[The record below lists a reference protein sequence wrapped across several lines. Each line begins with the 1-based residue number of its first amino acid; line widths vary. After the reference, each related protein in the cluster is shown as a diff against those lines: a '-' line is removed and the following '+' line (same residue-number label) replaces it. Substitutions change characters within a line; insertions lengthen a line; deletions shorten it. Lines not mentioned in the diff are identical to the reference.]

1 MSKRLPEPLER
12 AFAPLRRKDL
22 NHAGRVHACLSAL
35 HGALLAMEWD
45 EALIH
50 RFLDR
55 ALVAYD
61 RRDGI
66 ESTLRGLLIEVAGTG
81 SGLGRSALT
90 AAAQPRSEKSG
101 RWDLKELDNRIAP
114 ANESH
119 RALKSF
125 RFSRPAA
132 DRMAPNQVNLR
143 RRKAFETNH
152 AAQDADSM
160 NWNLDRDTV
169 DRLLR
174 NIGKGLPD
182 FGPEPP
188 GGGQPALL

>member
-22 NHAGRVHACLSAL
+22 DAAGRVNACLSAL

-45 EALIH
+45 EARIH
-50 RFLDR
+50 RFLDE
-55 ALVAYD
+55 ALVVYGM
-61 RRDGI
+61 RDGI
-66 ESTLRGLLIEVAGTG
+66 EATLRALLLQVAGGPLVKAT
-81 SGLGRSALT
+81 LT
-90 AAAQPRSEKSG
+90 DKLQPRSAQSG

-114 ANESH
+114 IGEGPGAP
-119 RALKSF
+119 KPF
-125 RFSRPAA
+125 RFSRPVA
-132 DRMAPNQVNLR
+132 DRTPRRQIDLR
-143 RRKAFETNH
+143 QRKAFETTLS
-152 AAQDADSM
+152 AQNADSM

>member
-22 NHAGRVHACLSAL
+22 DHAGRVHACLSAL
-35 HGALLAMEWD
+35 HGALLAMEWE
-45 EALIH
+45 EAHIF

-55 ALVAYD
+55 ALVAYEMRD
-61 RRDGI
+61 RV
-66 ESTLRGLLIEVAGTG
+66 ESTLRGILFDVAGAG
-81 SGLGRSALT
+81 AKFARAPM
-90 AAAQPRSEKSG
+90 AATAQPRSEKSDQ
-101 RWDLKELDNRIAP
+101 WDLKELDNRLAP
-114 ANESH
+114 VNETL
-119 RALKSF
+119 RTPKPF
-125 RFSRPAA
+125 RFSRPMA
-132 DRMAPNQVNLR
+132 DRMPRRQINLR
-143 RRKAFETNH
+143 QRKAFETN
-152 AAQDADSM
+152 ASTQDADSM

-169 DRLLR
+169 DQLLR